1 MRDAARQLQQDAVLQ
16 HPHTGHPRTVEE
28 MTREADARDHRHQ
41 ALRLAVKAAP
51 TPPDIDQVDP
61 VVPAVITSD
70 EISRLTARIR
80 ELEVQHAA
88 EIERRHRAEEAL
100 ANTQFE
106 LIEARRRAT
115 ENHSP
120 VPAAGTPPHEP
131 EIKSGSSDGP
141 VGSATPVTDAPDG
154 GSEMFSTLV
163 SRLSQLR
170 EEIDRSVASSG
181 TDPSDAR
188 SEGDGPRDEDARPA
202 VDLPL
207 RSRLSSAANARRRTA
222 GSVEHRDAPRPAM

>member
-1 MRDAARQLQQDAVLQ
+1 
-16 HPHTGHPRTVEE
+16 

-106 LIEARRRAT
+106 LIQARRRAT
-115 ENHSP
+115 ENHPP
-120 VPAAGTPPHEP
+120 VPAVGTPSDEP
-131 EIKSGSSDGP
+131 EITRGSSDGP
-141 VGSATPVTDAPDG
+141 VGSATPVTDAPADG
-154 GSEMFSTLV
+154 GSEVFSTLV
-163 SRLSQLR
+163 SRLSELR
-170 EEIDRSVASSG
+170 EEIDRSVAPSE
-181 TDPSDAR
+181 TDPTDVR

-202 VDLPL
+202 VDVPL

-222 GSVEHRDAPRPAM
+222 GSVERRDAPGPAM